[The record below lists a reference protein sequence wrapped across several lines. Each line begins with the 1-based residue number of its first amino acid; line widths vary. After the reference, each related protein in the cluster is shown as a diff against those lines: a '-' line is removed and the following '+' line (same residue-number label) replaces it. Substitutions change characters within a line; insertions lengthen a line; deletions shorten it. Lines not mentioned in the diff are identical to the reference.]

1 MKTIR
6 YAPNL
11 EGMPTRNKHGMLG
24 LILGGEFV
32 PLPIWGG
39 AFGTI
44 STLDTL
50 ASIRQSVLD
59 FGEDKAWDSIGVAL
73 AAHNVQVNDMLGTLV
88 ERTTDSRRAYGTTD
102 AKTMQE
108 LDQWGQGDAQKVTAG
123 VSVDFPLRRY
133 GDSLQWT
140 RQWMMSNTV
149 AQLAAEV
156 SAIMDADRLNFIK
169 QVKRA
174 IYFPTNTTFIDKL
187 GMPAGI
193 SLNIKAFLNADSA
206 GIPVGPNGEVFVG
219 SSHTHYLATASMIA
233 ANLAALILTVQE
245 HYNTGVPIVYVSST
259 DEAAVR
265 ALTGFVPAV
274 DPRLI
279 QATTVTRPAQGLDMA
294 NLYDRFI
301 GYFGAAEL
309 YVKPTAIAGYLFA
322 YVQGQPAPLVM
333 RVPTFGGLDQLS
345 LMAEDER
352 YPLRARTYERQF
364 GVSVWQRMGGAV
376 LYTGSGTYAAPSL
389 P

>member
-1 MKTIR
+1 MSITLSRNARRRSPLVRIPRRQGLRVNGR
-6 YAPNL
+6 YYPPMA
-11 EGMPTRNKHGMLG
+11 GS
-24 LILGGEFV
+24 
-32 PLPIWGG
+32 
-39 AFGTI
+39 AFGTL
-44 STLDTL
+44 STLDTI
-50 ASIRQSVLD
+50 ATIQQSVIE
-59 FGEDKAWDSIGVAL
+59 FGEQTVWSQIEAAL
-73 AAHNVQVNDMLGTLV
+73 AAHNAQVDEMLGTLV
-88 ERTTDSRRAYGTTD
+88 ERTTDVRRAYGTAD

-108 LDQWGQGDAQKVTAG
+108 LDQWGQGDAQKITAG
-123 VSVDFPLRRY
+123 ASVDFPLRRY

-156 SAIMDADRLNFIK
+156 AAIMDADRLNFAR

-174 IYFPTNTTFIDKL
+174 IYTPTNATFIDKL
-187 GMPAGI
+187 GQPANV
-193 SLNIKAFLNADSA
+193 SLNVKALLNADSA
-206 GIPVGPNGEVFVG
+206 GIPLGPNGESFNAAT
-219 SSHTHYLATASMIA
+219 HTHYLATASLVA

-245 HYNTGVPIVYVSST
+245 HYASGTPVVYISST

-279 QATTVTRPAQGLDMA
+279 QASTVTRPAVGLDLA
-294 NLYDRFI
+294 NLYDRMI
-301 GYFGAAEL
+301 GYFGAAEIW
-309 YVKPTAIAGYLFA
+309 VKPWVIAGYLFA
-322 YVQGQPAPLVM
+322 YVQGQPPPLAM
-333 RVPTFGGLDQLS
+333 RVPKFGGLENLS

-364 GVSVWQRMGGAV
+364 GISAWNRTNGAV
-376 LYTGSGTYAAPSL
+376 LYTGSGTYAAPVI

>member
-1 MKTIR
+1 M
-6 YAPNL
+6 
-11 EGMPTRNKHGMLG
+11 
-24 LILGGEFV
+24 
-32 PLPIWGG
+32 
-39 AFGTI
+39 AFGTL

-50 ASIRQSVLD
+50 ASVRQSVVE
-59 FGEDKAWDSIGVAL
+59 FGEDRAWDSINAAL
-73 AAHNVQVNDMLGTLV
+73 AAHNAQVDEMLGTLV
-88 ERTTDSRRAYGTTD
+88 ERTTDVRRAYGSAD

-108 LDQWGQGDAQKVTAG
+108 LDQWGQGDAQKITAG

-133 GDSLQWT
+133 GDTVQWT

-156 SAIMDADRLNFIK
+156 AAIMDADRLNFAR

-174 IYFPTNTTFIDKL
+174 IYGPTNTTFVDKL
-187 GMPAGI
+187 GNPANI
-193 SLNIKAFLNADSA
+193 SLNIKAFVNADSA
-206 GIPVGPNGEVFVG
+206 AIPVGPNGETFVG
-219 SSHTHYLATASMIA
+219 SSHTHYLATASLIA

-245 HYNTGVPIVYVSST
+245 HYASGTPVVYISST

-279 QATTVTRPAQGLDMA
+279 QASTVTRPSVGLDLA
-294 NLYDRFI
+294 NLYDRMI
-301 GYFGAAEL
+301 GYFGAAEIW
-309 YVKPTAIAGYLFA
+309 VKPWAIASYFFA
-322 YVQGQPAPLVM
+322 YVQGAPVPLVM
-333 RVPTFGGLDQLS
+333 RVPTFGGLENLS

-364 GVSVWQRMGGAV
+364 GVSVWNRVNGAV
-376 LYTGSGTYAAPSL
+376 LYTASGTYAAPTIA
-389 P
+389 

>member
-1 MKTIR
+1 MKNNTRAAQLREIR
-6 YAPNL
+6 RLVLAGEMAP
-11 EGMPTRNKHGMLG
+11 P
-24 LILGGEFV
+24 V
-32 PLPIWGG
+32 VAGG
-39 AFGTI
+39 AFGTL

-50 ASIRQSVLD
+50 ASVRQSVVE
-59 FGEDKAWDSIGVAL
+59 FGEDRAWDSISSAL
-73 AAHNVQVNDMLGTLV
+73 AAHNAQVQDMLGTLV
-88 ERTTDSRRAYGTTD
+88 ERTTDVRRAYGTTD

-108 LDQWGQGDAQKVTAG
+108 LDQWGQGDAQKITAG

-156 SAIMDADRLNFIK
+156 AAIMDADRLNFQR

-174 IYFPTNTTFIDKL
+174 IYGPTNTTFVDKL
-187 GMPAGI
+187 GNPANI
-193 SLNIKAFLNADSA
+193 SLAVKAFVNADSA
-206 GIPVGPNGEVFVG
+206 GIPVGPNGETFNG
-219 SSHTHYLATASMIA
+219 ASHTHYLATASLTA

-245 HYNTGVPIVYVSST
+245 HYNSGTPVVYISST

-279 QATTVTRPAQGLDMA
+279 QATSVTRPAVGLDLA
-294 NLYDRFI
+294 NLYDRMI
-301 GYFGAAEL
+301 GYFGAAEVW
-309 YVKPTAIAGYLFA
+309 VKPWVLASYIFA

-333 RVPTFGGLDQLS
+333 RVPTFGGLDTLA

-364 GVSVWQRMGGAV
+364 GIGVWNRTNGAV
-376 LYTGSGTYAAPSL
+376 LYTGGGAYTAPSI
-389 P
+389 